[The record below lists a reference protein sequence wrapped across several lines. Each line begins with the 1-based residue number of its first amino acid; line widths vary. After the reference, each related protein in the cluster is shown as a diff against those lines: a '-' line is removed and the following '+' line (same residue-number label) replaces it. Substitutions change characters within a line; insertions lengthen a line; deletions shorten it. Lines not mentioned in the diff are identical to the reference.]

1 MRPLRFLSYPGAE
14 VEVRKEVHQLARPLC
29 EEEGLELVDVELVFQ
44 GRRMTIRILLDKPG
58 GITVGDC
65 SRFSRRLADII
76 DMNQS
81 VPGSYML
88 EVSSPGLSRPLPTLE
103 SVGRFMGKRATVTLH
118 DARDGRRN
126 FEGILLEPVQGRVG
140 LREDEQHDHWF
151 EWTDVRSA
159 RLVVDPWEGIRK
171 PSADQEHG
179 PHKSKSRRARGEEAH
194 EQ

>member
-1 MRPLRFLSYPGAE
+1 M
-14 VEVRKEVHQLARPLC
+14 EVRKEVHQLAQPLC
-29 EEEGLELVDVELVFQ
+29 EEEGLELVDVELVFL

-65 SRFSRRLADII
+65 SRFSRRLADVI

-81 VPGSYML
+81 VPGSYLL

-103 SVGRFMGKRATVTLH
+103 SVGRFVGKRATLTLH
-118 DARDGRRN
+118 DAREGRRN
-126 FEGILLEPVQGRVG
+126 FEGILLEPVQGRAG
-140 LREDEQHDHWF
+140 LREDEQSDHWF
-151 EWTDVRSA
+151 EWSEVRSA

-171 PSADQEHG
+171 PATG
-179 PHKSKSRRARGEEAH
+179 PERGAHKGKSRRARGEEAH

>member
-103 SVGRFMGKRATVTLH
+103 SAGRFVGKRAAVTLH
-118 DARDGRRN
+118 DAHDGQRN

-140 LREDEQHDHWF
+140 LRDDEQHEHWF
-151 EWTDVRSA
+151 EWTGVRSA

-171 PSADQEHG
+171 PASSQGRGAQKAG
-179 PHKSKSRRARGEEAH
+179 SRRARGEEAH